1 MAERKNEANERTVNK
16 MTPGGLGEESLG
28 LHDNK
33 PEGEVSTDAGIL
45 RHPQNANDRR
55 RLYAE
60 SDADNTP
67 ESSQSTSTNKQRQ
80 RQYRQVDRQEKHNST
95 EQETGSPEGGT
106 FRNERS
112 YEENGTRRKALQ
124 RGRAERFRETE
135 KAEYDRRSKP
145 QQGDLSPEDSGDEG
159 AEEAEEKLT
168 SEHSA
173 RMEGMH
179 DHSSALSESSLRSAS
194 DLRHYR
200 NKKQAQKYA
209 TNEKRKK
216 LPHADTPGE
225 TGSLFDRKAEIVSRQ
240 KKERYNQEQ
249 RKQKQSVDS
258 AKREPGRLSFDDE
271 NPSGTMVYGSGMGI
285 GRRSL
290 EAAAG
295 VAAAVSRAKIHETED
310 DNAGVEAAH
319 SAERLTEESVRRAAG
334 NSLRQSKTKEDS
346 VRRKSEDPGP
356 HRLRFGEEPV
366 EEVNAAKQEGE
377 KKTTVRKFFQKQR
390 YRRMYAAAKKE
401 EKTVEQAYRASQS
414 FVAKAASLIKET
426 VRRNSKVFVSLGVLC
441 VLFMLM
447 ASAVTSCTAVIHGTG
462 SSVIST
468 TYASTDREIHSV
480 ENAYRS
486 MESALNTQI
495 NSISS
500 RYPGY
505 DEFQYQIDEISHN
518 PYHLISYF
526 TVKYG
531 EFNLPQVRA
540 ELEEIF
546 HQQYEISTEAD
557 QITITHTKKVRVGEF
572 LGRVVTSG
580 YCSCPICCGQWSG
593 GPTASGVY
601 PTSNHTIAVDANNPF
616 VPIGTHVVMN
626 GVEYVV
632 EDTGAF
638 ARYGVQF
645 DVYYDSHS
653 AALNHGHRTWEAYL
667 ADSNGRNEVMVTTTE
682 KVNQLSVAL
691 TNKNLD
697 VVLRSRMTADEIK
710 RYDILNRTFG
720 NRNYLFDLET
730 LPSYGANN
738 SYTIPLEAL
747 SDERFARM
755 IREAEKYLGYPY
767 VWGGSSPATS
777 FDCSGFVSWVV
788 NNCGN
793 GWNYGRLNAEGLR
806 RATAYVYPEDAR
818 PGDLVFFQ
826 GTYDTAGASHC
837 GIYVGDGM
845 MIHCGNPIQYTNINS
860 PYWQTHFY
868 QFGRLP

>member
-1 MAERKNEANERTVNK
+1 MAERKYEAKERTVNK
-16 MTPGGLGEESLG
+16 MTREGLVEESL
-28 LHDNK
+28 DARVSMR
-33 PEGEVSTDAGIL
+33 EGEVSTDAGIL
-45 RHPQNANDRR
+45 RHSLDAHDRR

-60 SDADNTP
+60 AETASDEEQPVTQNGK
-67 ESSQSTSTNKQRQ
+67 KQRQ
-80 RQYRQVDRQEKHNST
+80 RQYRQTAERGRTDADGREK
-95 EQETGSPEGGT
+95 GSPEGGISSD
-106 FRNERS
+106 ERS
-112 YEENGTRRKALQ
+112 YEDNGKRRKALQ
-124 RGRAERFRETE
+124 RGQAERFRD
-135 KAEYDRRSKP
+135 AEEAESDRRRKP
-145 QQGDLSPEDSGDEG
+145 QQREISQEDSGDEG

-173 RMEGMH
+173 RMEGMRG
-179 DHSSALSESSLRSAS
+179 HSAVLSETSVRSATE
-194 DLRHYR
+194 LRHDR
-200 NKKQAQKYA
+200 NKKQVQKYA
-209 TNEKRKK
+209 ATDNRKK
-216 LPHADTPGE
+216 LTHEDVPTE
-225 TGSLFDRKAEIVSRQ
+225 TSSLSDQKAEIASRQ

-249 RKQKQSVDS
+249 RKQKQAVESG
-258 AKREPGRLSFDDE
+258 KRKPGRLSFDDE
-271 NPSGTMVYGSGMGI
+271 DPSGTMVHGSGMGI
-285 GRRSL
+285 GRRTV

-295 VAAAVSRAKIHETED
+295 IAATVAHAKIHETED

-334 NSLRQSKTKEDS
+334 NGLRQSKTKDDS
-346 VRRKSEDPGP
+346 VRRKSEDPVLR
-356 HRLRFGEEPV
+356 RLRFGEEPA
-366 EEVNAAKQEGE
+366 EKVNAAKLEAE

-401 EKTVEQAYRASQS
+401 EKTVEQAYKASQS
-414 FVAKAASLIKET
+414 FAAKAAAVIKET
-426 VRRNSKVFVSLGVLC
+426 FRRNSKVFVGLGILGL
-441 VLFMLM
+441 LFMLM

-486 MESALNTQI
+486 METALNTQI

-531 EFNLPQVRA
+531 EFTLSQVRA

-546 HQQYEISTEAD
+546 HQQYEISTESD
-557 QITITHTKKVRVGEF
+557 QITVTHTKMVRVGES

-601 PTSNHTIAVDANNPF
+601 PTSNHTIAVDANDPF

-667 ADSNGRNEVMVTTTE
+667 ADSNGRNEVQVTTTE
-682 KVNQLSVAL
+682 TVNRLSVTL

-710 RYDILNRTFG
+710 RYDILNRTYG
-720 NRNYLFDLET
+720 NRNYLFDLNT
-730 LPSYGANN
+730 LPGYGPYN
-738 SYTIPLEAL
+738 SYTIPPEAL
-747 SDERFARM
+747 SDELFARM
-755 IREAEKYLGYPY
+755 IREAEKFLGYPY

-793 GWNYGRLNAEGLR
+793 GWNYGRLGAEGLR
-806 RATAYVYPEDAR
+806 RVTAYVYPEDAR
-818 PGDLVFFQ
+818 PGDLIFFQ
-826 GTYDTAGASHC
+826 GTYDTTGASHC

-845 MIHCGNPIQYTNINS
+845 MIHCGNPIQYTSINS
-860 PYWQTHFY
+860 SYWQAHFY

>member
-1 MAERKNEANERTVNK
+1 
-16 MTPGGLGEESLG
+16 
-28 LHDNK
+28 
-33 PEGEVSTDAGIL
+33 
-45 RHPQNANDRR
+45 
-55 RLYAE
+55 
-60 SDADNTP
+60 
-67 ESSQSTSTNKQRQ
+67 
-80 RQYRQVDRQEKHNST
+80 
-95 EQETGSPEGGT
+95 
-106 FRNERS
+106 
-112 YEENGTRRKALQ
+112 
-124 RGRAERFRETE
+124 
-135 KAEYDRRSKP
+135 
-145 QQGDLSPEDSGDEG
+145 
-159 AEEAEEKLT
+159 
-168 SEHSA
+168 
-173 RMEGMH
+173 
-179 DHSSALSESSLRSAS
+179 
-194 DLRHYR
+194 
-200 NKKQAQKYA
+200 
-209 TNEKRKK
+209 
-216 LPHADTPGE
+216 
-225 TGSLFDRKAEIVSRQ
+225 
-240 KKERYNQEQ
+240 
-249 RKQKQSVDS
+249 
-258 AKREPGRLSFDDE
+258 
-271 NPSGTMVYGSGMGI
+271 
-285 GRRSL
+285 
-290 EAAAG
+290 
-295 VAAAVSRAKIHETED
+295 
-310 DNAGVEAAH
+310 
-319 SAERLTEESVRRAAG
+319 
-334 NSLRQSKTKEDS
+334 
-346 VRRKSEDPGP
+346 
-356 HRLRFGEEPV
+356 
-366 EEVNAAKQEGE
+366 
-377 KKTTVRKFFQKQR
+377 
-390 YRRMYAAAKKE
+390 MYAAAKKE
-401 EKTVEQAYRASQS
+401 EKTVEQVYKASQS
-414 FVAKAASLIKET
+414 FVAKAAAVVKET
-426 VRRNSKVFVSLGVLC
+426 FIRNSKVFVSLGILGL
-441 VLFMLM
+441 LFMLM

-486 MESALNTQI
+486 METALNTQI

-500 RYPGY
+500 RYPDY

-531 EFNLPQVRA
+531 EFTLSQVRA
-540 ELEEIF
+540 ELAEIF
-546 HQQYEISTEAD
+546 HQQYEISTESD
-557 QITITHTKKVRVGEF
+557 QITVTHTKMVRVGES
-572 LGRVVTSG
+572 LGSVVTSG

-601 PTSNHTIAVDANNPF
+601 PTSNHTIAVDANDPF

-747 SDERFARM
+747 SDERFTRM